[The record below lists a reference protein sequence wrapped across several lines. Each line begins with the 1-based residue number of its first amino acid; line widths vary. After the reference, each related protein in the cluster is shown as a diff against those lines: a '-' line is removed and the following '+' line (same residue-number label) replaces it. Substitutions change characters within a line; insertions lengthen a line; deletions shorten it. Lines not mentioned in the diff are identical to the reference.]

1 MRKLA
6 VEILCEIK
14 DENSNS
20 TNLLNK
26 NTKNNLIDRNS

>member
-26 NTKNNLIDRNS
+26 KTKNIWKR